1 MPGISL
7 KCDLNKKVNSEHI
20 KDNDLFLNALNSLI
34 HSEFY
39 KPEILLRDEIYL
51 IGSTRYPEYPVR
63 IFENDE
69 YWVCLEGRIYGKHD
83 SVLKNEINQLMKS
96 VFSNGDKKII
106 SDWVFKT
113 DGDFIIYALNK
124 GNKDFIIMNDI
135 LGRLPIYYY
144 CKDNHELL
152 LSREIQF
159 ITFLVQHS
167 DYNYDNHDKF
177 DMMGIAQFLLFC
189 HTLGKRTLLKDVYRL
204 EPATLMTIN
213 YHNSEIKIDR
223 LYQYNFENKKY
234 NNESLKKNAQQLVSL
249 FSEACKNRVDTN
261 AKNLITLSGGFDSR
275 TIASWFHKNK
285 IQAYAATTVDPS
297 WKPFFGNL
305 SDAEVAKQIAKM
317 LNVQWEYYHFV
328 EPRAKDLDMLLRI
341 KKGLTYLGYGF
352 LIQFIDKLKHEHG
365 SSAMNLFVGYSGDRI
380 IADLSMRHANLD
392 ELIRSILTLRVFLP
406 LEVVASLVQIKENKI
421 IDELRNTLS
430 SYPEQDLGQKLV
442 HFIFYGRQFKFVFE
456 AEDIHRLYFWIV
468 NPFYSI
474 PFFNYAMNCPD
485 KHKSQQV
492 LYREFLYLMSPL
504 AAAINSSNWGCS
516 ILSNKFKAVQY
527 ILTLTL
533 KYPMFKK
540 FLKKFIKKNRDRD
553 ERKEN
558 GRIIQCMRDQLS
570 NCDTIS
576 KYLSCKEIEKIMNN
590 SSSYSQAGI
599 YNLFTIMSLMERT
612 LCNNSTIEKFY
623 DG

>member
-7 KCDLNKKVNSEHI
+7 KCDLNKKVKSEHI
-20 KDNDLFLNALNSLI
+20 QDNDLFLNALNSLI

-39 KPEILLRDEIYL
+39 KPEVLLRDEIYL
-51 IGSTRYPEYPVR
+51 VGSTRYPEYPVR
-63 IFENDE
+63 IFENRE

-96 VFSNGDKKII
+96 IFSNGDKKII

-124 GNKDFIIMNDI
+124 SNKDFIIMNDI

-144 CKDNHELL
+144 CKDNRELL

-159 ITFLVQHS
+159 ITYLVQYS

-189 HTLGKRTLLKDVYRL
+189 HTLGKRTLFKNIYRL

-213 YHNSEIKIDR
+213 NHNSEIKIDK
-223 LYQYNFENKKY
+223 LYQYNFENKRY
-234 NNESLKKNAQQLVSL
+234 NNETLKKNAQQLVTL

-285 IQAYAATTVDPS
+285 TQAYAATTVDPS

-317 LNVQWEYYHFV
+317 LNIQWEYYHFV

-352 LIQFIDKLKHEHG
+352 LIQFIDKLKHDHG
-365 SSAMNLFVGYSGDRI
+365 SSTMNLFVGYSGDRI
-380 IADLSMRHANLD
+380 IADLSMRYANLD

-406 LEVVASLVQIKENKI
+406 LEVVASLVQIKENEI
-421 IDELRNTLS
+421 EDELRNTLA
-430 SYPEQDLGQKLV
+430 SYPEEDLGQKLV

-456 AEDIHRLYFWIV
+456 AEDIHRIYFWIV

-485 KHKSQQV
+485 KHKSRQV

-553 ERKEN
+553 ESKEN
-558 GRIIQCMRDQLS
+558 GRIIQCMRDQLKQLRYH
-570 NCDTIS
+570 I
-576 KYLSCKEIEKIMNN
+576 KIFVLQRNRKNN
-590 SSSYSQAGI
+590 
-599 YNLFTIMSLMERT
+599 E
-612 LCNNSTIEKFY
+612 
-623 DG
+623 